1 MFIKHTNQRQLLLL
15 LLGLLTSAGLSAQRL
30 SFTITGSVSADGEAL
45 TGVTVFLPELGLG
58 AVTGIDGDFTLSG
71 EAPEGEYQAV
81 FSYVGYTTVEQLL
94 TLNQDGQDFN
104 FVVELG
110 TDVLNMDEVVVT
122 GPSIAS
128 SRRQLGNRINTV
140 RADQLNVAAPTSVT
154 SALQGKIPGAQ
165 ITQNSGDPAGGF
177 SIRLRGAST
186 INGSSEPLYIIDGV
200 IISNSTNNVTNSNVS
215 AGAAQPGTNRLV
227 DINPNDIERLEVLN
241 GAAAAAIYGSRASN
255 GVVLITT
262 KSGQSGAPKFTYST
276 SLNINELREDVFITT
291 FGQQFG
297 SAEQRL
303 YPIAGS
309 DPITGGLT
317 VGTNFSTDL
326 VPVTRFDYQDQVF
339 RTGVGNDQYLS
350 VSGGNSTSNYFA
362 SVNYLYNEGII
373 QNADFRRYGARL
385 RFNQTVTEW
394 ASFSVGLNYSNSF
407 ANEKPD
413 GNVFWS
419 PINSINITNNIWDI
433 TQRDELGNLQSVEP
447 TRVNP
452 LSVIEDFDINQEVNR
467 VITDFQ
473 LKLYPFD
480 GLSINYVLGVDAF
493 NQVGNNFIPPY
504 PYAPV
509 NPTYFDD
516 GYAATVTSDNFQ
528 MNHDLIARYETQIGG
543 SLTSIT
549 QAGLTNQF
557 LRVQTATTAG
567 RGLAPFV
574 ETVNGAS
581 TILDARSN
589 IARLQIWGYFLQQT
603 FGLNNKLFLT
613 VAGRID
619 GASSFG
625 PDNRSIFYPKVS
637 GSYLISDESW
647 WKDSGLGNAIQ
658 TLRLRASWGQAGNLT
673 GIGAY
678 DRFNNYSTNQ
688 FLGLNSIN
696 ASSTLAN
703 PDVAPEIQT
712 ELEFGFDLSV
722 LNNRLGISFTAY
734 DQEIEDLLLT
744 RQIAASAGG
753 TAITTNVGTMENQ
766 GIEIALNANVV
777 QTQNVSW
784 NIFANFS
791 RNRNKIVDLGQD
803 QFAIPNVTGAPIF
816 LVDGEPIGVFFGTY
830 QATDANGNILL
841 TPDGLRQQER
851 ADRDA
856 DGQPS
861 GDVLRR
867 VIGDPNPDYI
877 LGIGSELKVGN
888 FGFNFLIESVQG
900 VDVFDADK
908 RTRQGVGI
916 GEFAEMELRGD
927 LPRGWIWS
935 IYPIQEWRMS
945 DGSFVKLREAAIS
958 YTFPSLFGGALENT
972 VLSIGGRNLFSID
985 DFTSYDPEVNAGGQS
1000 NLMRAVN
1007 FGTVPIPRTYTV
1019 TLRTN
1024 F

>member
-1 MFIKHTNQRQLLLL
+1 MFKYLTRYRIPLLWV
-15 LLGLLTSAGLSAQRL
+15 SALFLATTLSAQRL
-30 SFTITGSVSADGEAL
+30 DFSLSGTVTADDEPL
-45 TGVTVFLPELGLG
+45 IGVTIFIPSLSLGSI
-58 AVTGIDGDFTLSG
+58 TDIDGNFTLNGSA
-71 EAPEGEYQAV
+71 EAGDYEAT
-81 FSYVGYTTVEQLL
+81 FSYVGFGTTTESFRLER
-94 TLNQDGQDFN
+94 DGQNFN
-104 FVVELG
+104 FDIVLSG
-110 TDVLNMDEVVVT
+110 DVLNMDEVIVT

-128 SRRQLGNRINTV
+128 SRRQLGNNINSV
-140 RADQLNVAAPTSVT
+140 RAEQLVVAAPASVS

-200 IISNSTNNVTNSNVS
+200 IISNSTANVTNPNVS

-227 DINPNDIERLEVLN
+227 DINPNDIDRIEVLN

-262 KSGQSGAPKFTYST
+262 KSGQSGEPRFTYS
-276 SLNINELREDVFITT
+276 SSFNVNELREEVYITT
-291 FGQQFG
+291 LGEQFG
-297 SAEQRL
+297 SADQRL

-309 DPITGGLT
+309 DPNTGALT
-317 VGTNFSTDL
+317 VGANFSTDK
-326 VPVTRFDYQDQVF
+326 VPVTRYDYQDEVF
-339 RTGVGNDQYLS
+339 RTGSGTDQYLS
-350 VSGGNSTSNYFA
+350 VAGGNSSSNYFA
-362 SVNYLYNEGII
+362 SVSYLYNQGII

-385 RFNQTVTEW
+385 RYNQRAADWV
-394 ASFSVGLNYSNSF
+394 SFSVGLNYSNSF
-407 ANEKPD
+407 SNEKPD

-433 TQRDELGNLQSVEP
+433 TQRDALGNLQSVEP

-452 LSVIEDFDINQEVNR
+452 LSVIEDFDLNQEVNR
-467 VITDFQ
+467 IITDFQ
-473 LKLYPFD
+473 LKLFPFE
-480 GLSINYVLGVDAF
+480 GLSINYTLGVDAF
-493 NQVGNNFIPPY
+493 TQVGNNFIPPY

-516 GYAATVTSDNFQ
+516 GYAATVNNNSFQ
-528 MNHDLIARYETQIGG
+528 MNHDLIARFETKIGG
-543 SLTSIT
+543 ALTSIT
-549 QAGLTNQF
+549 QAGVTNQF
-557 LRVQTATTAG
+557 LQVQNTTTAG

-603 FGLNNKLFLT
+603 FGLNDRLFLT

-619 GASSFG
+619 GASSFS

-637 GSYLISDESW
+637 ASYLISDEGW
-647 WKDSGLGNAIQ
+647 WADGVGQIIN
-658 TLRLRASWGQAGNLT
+658 TLRLRGSWGQAGNLT

-678 DRFNNYSTNQ
+678 DRFNTYGTNQ

-703 PDVAPEIQT
+703 PDVRPEIQT
-712 ELEFGFDLSV
+712 ELEFGVDLSV
-722 LNNRLGISFTAY
+722 LNDRLGISFTAY
-734 DQEIEDLLLT
+734 NQEIEDLLLT

-766 GIEIALNANVV
+766 GIEITLNAAAIR
-777 QTQNVSW
+777 TSNVSW

-803 QFAIPNVTGAPIF
+803 QFRIPNSTGAPIF

-830 QATDANGNILL
+830 QATDANGNILE
-841 TPDGLRQQER
+841 TAGGLRQRER

-861 GDVLRR
+861 GEILRR

-877 LGIGSELKVGN
+877 LGIGSELRVGN

-916 GEFAEMELRGD
+916 GEFAEMELTGE

-935 IYPIQEWRMS
+935 IYPVEEWRIS

-958 YTFPSLFGGALENT
+958 YTFPSLLGGVLENT

-985 DFTSYDPEVNAGGQS
+985 DFTSYDPEVNAGGQA
-1000 NLMRAVN
+1000 NLMRGVN
-1007 FGTVPIPRTYTV
+1007 FGTIPIPRTYTV
-1019 TLRTN
+1019 TLKTN